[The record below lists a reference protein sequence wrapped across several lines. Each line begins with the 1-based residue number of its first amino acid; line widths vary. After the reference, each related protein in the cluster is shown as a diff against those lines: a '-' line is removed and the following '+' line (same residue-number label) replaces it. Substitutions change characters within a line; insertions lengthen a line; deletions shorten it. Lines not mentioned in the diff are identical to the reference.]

1 MMCKKSTQEQEI
13 LMWLKDGKGLSPMEA
28 LNVFGCFR
36 LAARIFNLRR
46 KGWNIKTD
54 RRNKYTIYYLE
65 KGGE

>member
-13 LMWLKDGKGLSPMEA
+13 LMWLKDGKGLSPIEA

-46 KGWNIKTD
+46 KGHSIRTD